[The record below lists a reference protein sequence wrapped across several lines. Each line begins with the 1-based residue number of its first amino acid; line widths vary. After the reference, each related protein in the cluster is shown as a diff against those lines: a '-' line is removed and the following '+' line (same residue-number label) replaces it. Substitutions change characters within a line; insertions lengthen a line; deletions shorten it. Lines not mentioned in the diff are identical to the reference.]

1 MMRILHLEDDPLDA
15 ALVQETLRGAGLLFN
30 YVQAATRNEFVQLLK
45 DFVPELILA
54 DYRLPQFDGL
64 AALDLAREACPE
76 TPFLFISG
84 TLGEETAIEALK
96 QGATDYVLKDRLAR
110 LAPAVERAMKEA
122 ATNHDR
128 LRAGEEIR
136 AQAVRLRQ
144 SENRLRALAVHLQSV
159 REEEATL
166 LARELHDDLGQNLTG
181 LKMDLAWL
189 DRRFLA
195 MSSSGQR
202 EELRQRV
209 ANMSEAV
216 DGMIQEVRHFCTQ
229 LRPGVLD
236 ELGLISAL
244 QWQADAFQARTEIA
258 CRLDLPKAEMDVERD
273 LSTAIFRIF
282 QEILTNIA
290 RHAAATEV
298 RIAFAQEKGQWI
310 LHVVDNGLG
319 VSPDKIDDSKS
330 IGLLGMR
337 ERAQAVGGIVS
348 ISGKPDM
355 GTTVR
360 VEIPIADSG
369 SGLHNA
375 T

>member
-1 MMRILHLEDDPLDA
+1 MRILHLEDDPLDA
-15 ALVQETLRGAGLLFN
+15 VLVQEQLRGSGIAFD
-30 YVQAATRNEFVQLLK
+30 YVQVSTRNEFVQLLK
-45 DFVPELILA
+45 NSSPDVILA

-64 AALDLAREACPE
+64 AALDLARQTCPE
-76 TPFLFISG
+76 VPFLFISG
-84 TLGEETAIEALK
+84 TLGEEKAIEALK
-96 QGATDYVLKDRLAR
+96 RGATDYVLKDRLAR
-110 LAPAVERAMKEA
+110 LAPAVERAIKEA
-122 ATNHDR
+122 TTNRER
-128 LRAGEEIR
+128 LRAAEEIR
-136 AQAVRLRQ
+136 AQAVRLRN

-189 DRRFLA
+189 DRRFSA

-202 EELRQRV
+202 EELQQRV
-209 ANMSEAV
+209 TQMSEAV
-216 DGMIQEVRHFCTQ
+216 DGMIQEVRSFCAQ

-258 CRLDLPKAEMDVERD
+258 CHLDLPKADMDVARD
-273 LSTAIFRIF
+273 RSTALFRIF

-298 RIAFAQEKGQWI
+298 RITFARDQAHWVLQ
-310 LHVVDNGLG
+310 VADNGLG
-319 VSPDKIDDSKS
+319 VPPDKIDDPKS

-337 ERAQAVGGIVS
+337 ERALAVGGSVS
-348 ISGKPDM
+348 ISGEPEV

-360 VEIPIADSG
+360 VEIPVTDPGADPQ
-369 SGLHNA
+369 NA
-375 T
+375 G